1 MRHWRRN
8 VVLSLV
14 LTAGS
19 VAFAAGEVRADPGH
33 GQLGALSGQWW
44 QWALSIPA
52 VSNPLADPN
61 DSKLCG
67 VGQSGPVWFLGGTLD
82 GSPARRSCTVP
93 PGVALLIPAVN
104 AECSTAESP
113 ELTTPRALRA
123 CAVDLIDHVTEATA
137 RVDGRRLPL
146 KRVVSPLVHVTLP
159 PGNVLGLVDP
169 LPNPSPSV
177 GDGYY
182 ALVPPLSPGR
192 HTIKVAATAVFP
204 DFTFAQDVEYTVEVL
219 AR

>member
-1 MRHWRRN
+1 MRHGKRAF
-8 VVLSLV
+8 VLAVLV
-14 LTAGS
+14 GGGLC
-19 VAFAAGEVRADPGH
+19 AAGVASAESG
-33 GQLGALSGQWW
+33 LGLLSAPSGQWW

-52 VSNPLADPN
+52 ASNPLADPT

-93 PGVALLIPAVN
+93 PGVSLLIPAIN

-123 CAVDLIDHVTEATA
+123 CAVDLIDHVTEAKVW
-137 RVDGRRLPL
+137 VDGRRLPIS
-146 KRVVSPLVHVTLP
+146 RVVSPLVYLMLP
-159 PGNVLGLVDP
+159 PGNTLGLLNPV
-169 LPNPSPSV
+169 PNPTQSV
-177 GDGYY
+177 GDGFY
-182 ALVPPLSPGR
+182 AFIPPLSPGR
-192 HTIKVAATAVFP
+192 HTIKAVAKAVFP
-204 DFTFAQDVEYTVEVL
+204 DFTFAQDVEYTLDVV

>member
-1 MRHWRRN
+1 MRNWRRN

-14 LTAGS
+14 L
-19 VAFAAGEVRADPGH
+19 VASGVVFAAREVRADPGF
-33 GQLGALSGQWW
+33 GLLSGLSGQWW

-93 PGVALLIPAVN
+93 PGVSLLIPALN

-123 CAVDLIDHVTEATA
+123 CAIDLIDHVTEATA
-137 RVDGRRLPL
+137 KLDGRRLPL
-146 KRVVSPLVHVTLP
+146 SRVVSPLVYLALP
-159 PGNVLGLVDP
+159 PGNTLGLVNP

-182 ALVPPLSPGR
+182 AFVPPLSPGR
-192 HTIKVAATAVFP
+192 HTIKLAAKAVFP
-204 DFTFAQDVEYTVEVL
+204 DFTFAQDVEYTIEVL